1 MKKFSQVATAAV
13 LAGVVSIGGAIV
25 WSAGSDNHT
34 PRSVAIADEEKQFPV
49 ESATPHPTDSVSS
62 SAETPSPEVSVSP
75 SPAISPTPKELSIPA
90 PSKRP
95 EVLSRTDRG
104 GSGEDASSDERTNSK
119 SGSSSKPRGKGTKES
134 SSSIRNAP
142 SGTSDA
148 KKAPDEKQ
156 SKKSSGKKNS
166 DTKKAPKKDG
176 KKKKSSSQSSQYA
189 GKMTANFVFAHNS
202 TEKNASMIR
211 TMGADPV
218 TFGYRVKPAKKS
230 AYPKSVRNA
239 IGSKRVYSYAT
250 GIQWVSGLSSND
262 KKVGNFTVVNVGH
275 NSVVVVRNDIDPQKR
290 LVEAGKQTGARVFLG
305 MPAPQQKSYLPDLS
319 YKGVVDNFV
328 RKYVKNYRAV
338 GATGY
343 YHHIEMPIS
352 GGSVWNGTRGLYAS
366 HNKIIAREHPG
377 ATAIIAPYLES
388 RKAKSGASPAQSAAG
403 AKKLM
408 RTAHG
413 ARLLIAPQDGLGTDT
428 TALRADKSK
437 RHVGTTEDHFKA
449 MRSAVGNKLWATTE
463 AMRPAGSGRKPT
475 SAHRVGQQLSAVRPY
490 TQGSIGFMW
499 NNDTGMRS
507 VSGLGKYTVGTGK
520 SFK

>member
-13 LAGVVSIGGAIV
+13 LAGVVSIGGAIA
-25 WSAGSDNHT
+25 WSAGNDNHT
-34 PRSVAIADEEKQFPV
+34 PRSVATTDKEKQFPV
-49 ESATPHPTDSVSS
+49 ESTAPLPTDSAAS
-62 SAETPSPEVSVSP
+62 SAETSSPEVSVSP

-95 EVLSRTDRG
+95 EGQERTDKGSHAEGRA
-104 GSGEDASSDERTNSK
+104 SGERTDSKGKSSP
-119 SGSSSKPRGKGTKES
+119 KPRGKSAKEGSPS
-134 SSSIRNAP
+134 SKNAP
-142 SGTSDA
+142 PKTSGN
-148 KKAPDEKQ
+148 KKNSAEK
-156 SKKSSGKKNS
+156 KVKGNSGKKN
-166 DTKKAPKKDG
+166 TGAKKEGASS
-176 KKKKSSSQSSQYA
+176 KSSRYA

-211 TMGADPV
+211 KMGADPV

-250 GIQWVSGLSSND
+250 GIQWVSGLSRVD
-262 KKVGNFTVVNVGH
+262 KKVDGFTIVDVGH

-413 ARLLIAPQDGLGTDT
+413 ARLFIAPQDGLGTDT
-428 TALRADKSK
+428 TALRVDKSK

-449 MRSAVGNKLWATTE
+449 MRSAVGGKLWATTE

-499 NNDTGMRS
+499 NNGTGMRS

>member
-13 LAGVVSIGGAIV
+13 LAGVVSVGGAIV
-25 WSAGSDNHT
+25 WSAGGDNHT
-34 PRSVAIADEEKQFPV
+34 LRNVTTTDKEKKLPA
-49 ESATPHPTDSVSS
+49 ESAAPLPTDN
-62 SAETPSPEVSVSP
+62 ATSPAGTLHSEASVSP

-95 EVLSRTDRG
+95 EGQERTDKGSHAEGRA
-104 GSGEDASSDERTNSK
+104 SGERTDSKGKSSP
-119 SGSSSKPRGKGTKES
+119 KPRGKSAKES
-134 SSSIRNAP
+134 SPSSKNAP
-142 SGTSDA
+142 PKTSSA
-148 KKAPDEKQ
+148 KKTPTESQ
-156 SKKSSGKKNS
+156 SKKSPGKKNS
-166 DTKKAPKKDG
+166 DTKKG
-176 KKKKSSSQSSQYA
+176 GQKKKSSSQSSQYA

-202 TEKNASMIR
+202 TQQNVSMIR
-211 TMGADPV
+211 DMGADPV

-230 AYPKSVRNA
+230 SYPKRVQKA

-250 GIQWVSGLSSND
+250 GIQWVSGLFRVD
-262 KKVGNFTVVNVGH
+262 KKVDGFTIVDVGH

-408 RTAHG
+408 RTANG
-413 ARLLIAPQDGLGTDT
+413 ARLFIAPQDGLGTDT

>member
-25 WSAGSDNHT
+25 WSAGCDNHVT
-34 PRSVAIADEEKQFPV
+34 GSVAVVDEEKQLPV

-62 SAETPSPEVSVSP
+62 PAETSFPEVSVSP
-75 SPAISPTPKELSIPA
+75 SLAISSTPKDLSA
-90 PSKRP
+90 PSPSQRS

-104 GSGEDASSDERTNSK
+104 GSGEGASSDERTNRKNS
-119 SGSSSKPRGKGTKES
+119 SSSKPRGKGTEES
-134 SSSIRNAP
+134 SSSTRNVP
-142 SGTSDA
+142 TKTSGNKKNSA
-148 KKAPDEKQ
+148 KKKV
-156 SKKSSGKKNS
+156 KGNSGKKN
-166 DTKKAPKKDG
+166 TGAKKGA
-176 KKKKSSSQSSQYA
+176 KKKKASSKSSRYA

-262 KKVGNFTVVNVGH
+262 KKMGNFTVVNVGH
-275 NSVVVVRNDIDPQKR
+275 NSVVVVRNDIDPQRR
-290 LVEAGKQTGARVFLG
+290 LVEAGRQEGARVFLG

-352 GGSVWNGTRGLYAS
+352 GGAVWNGTRGLYAS

-449 MRSAVGNKLWATTE
+449 MRSAVGN
-463 AMRPAGSGRKPT
+463 
-475 SAHRVGQQLSAVRPY
+475 H
-490 TQGSIGFMW
+490 
-499 NNDTGMRS
+499 
-507 VSGLGKYTVGTGK
+507 
-520 SFK
+520 